1 MDNKGAIMRS
11 RLRVAL
17 LIVGVSVLLSAPA
30 RADQIALTSGVIDLT
45 VTSNRGI
52 GPVQLAGDRGFTFV
66 GNFTGGGFAA
76 PVTDPLPPGTPLALV
91 GVASGFDLGGNAT
104 LDGVS

>member
-1 MDNKGAIMRS
+1 MRS

-30 RADQIALTSGVIDLT
+30 RADQIALTSGLIDLM
-45 VTSNRGI
+45 VSSVGAN

-66 GNFTGGGFAA
+66 GISTG
-76 PVTDPLPPGTPLALV
+76 
-91 GVASGFDLGGNAT
+91 ASARLWAIHSPRHSGRFGRGRQW
-104 LDGVS
+104 V